1 MMQNSCEVLA
11 AKYSIIHDRHATF
24 LKVKY
29 VQMEAVRVVGVH
41 NIILKHA
48 WTAHQKGMSSSQ
60 LGSFPRPAFAS
71 CGCTQGGV
79 SRLSSHSAASP
90 SLALKSG
97 ALGQHACLC
106 QMLPPRLARCGL
118 DGLCGPTTTSSFQA
132 LFYYGMSTHAM
143 HIMSA
148 MAGYNWQH
156 LGLRLLVRLS

>member
-60 LGSFPRPAFAS
+60 LGSFQGQPSPAAAAPRAAYRGCPATAPH
-71 CGCTQGGV
+71 
-79 SRLSSHSAASP
+79 RRP
-90 SLALKSG
+90 W
-97 ALGQHACLC
+97 
-106 QMLPPRLARCGL
+106 P
-118 DGLCGPTTTSSFQA
+118 
-132 LFYYGMSTHAM
+132 
-143 HIMSA
+143 
-148 MAGYNWQH
+148 
-156 LGLRLLVRLS
+156 